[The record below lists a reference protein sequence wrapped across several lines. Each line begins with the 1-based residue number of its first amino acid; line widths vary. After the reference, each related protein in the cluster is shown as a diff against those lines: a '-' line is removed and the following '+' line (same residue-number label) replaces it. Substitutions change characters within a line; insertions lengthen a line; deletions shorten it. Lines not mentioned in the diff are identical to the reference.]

1 MDFDVFQDV
10 ISKIDG
16 ILNVKII
23 QENGNI
29 QEIHILANKLRS
41 PKQIV
46 RDIESSLIASYDY
59 RVDRRVISIAQI
71 ETDETKTI
79 NRIRYE
85 GISVGTNATVAN
97 CTVKLSYEDSEF
109 EITLSGI
116 KTIANSRKMVAQA
129 TVKVVEKIIGQA
141 SIFDVQDVIVS
152 SNRDVSFVS
161 VIVNMITSNH
171 EESMIGS
178 VVVKNDVNEAIVK
191 AALDAVNRRVQRSN

>member
-1 MDFDVFQDV
+1 MDFSVFQDV

-23 QENGNI
+23 QENDTI
-29 QEIHILANKLRS
+29 KEIHILANKLRS

-71 ETDETKTI
+71 QTDEIKPI
-79 NRIRYE
+79 SRIRYE
-85 GISVGTNATVAN
+85 GISVGTNGTAAQ

-109 EITLSGI
+109 EITLTGI
-116 KTIANSRKMVAQA
+116 KTIANSRKMVAEA
-129 TVKVVEKIIGQA
+129 AVKVVEKIIGQA
-141 SIFDVQDVIVS
+141 LIFDVQDVFVS
-152 SNRDVSFVS
+152 SNRDVPFVS

-171 EESMIGS
+171 EESMVGS
-178 VVVKNDVNEAIVK
+178 VVVKNDINEAIVK
-191 AALDAVNRRVQRSN
+191 AVLDAVNRRVQRND